1 MDISLCGTICIILII
16 IITIKIYYESD
27 IFQLKCIVSNVDGN
41 NYCVRERERLEEA
54 ADHLANVSKKLNILV
69 DDCKKN
75 FPDQENV
82 KKLIK
87 GYNPEKIVEIL
98 PTSKYVAYSE
108 NKGEKL
114 AFCLETEKENGK
126 GKLIDLNT
134 LTFVAIHEL
143 AHICTVSIGH
153 TEEFWNNFKFL
164 LQRAV
169 KLKIYNPID
178 YKEKPIKYCGKM
190 IKDNPYYDL

>member
-69 DDCKKN
+69 DDCKKI
-75 FPDQENV
+75 FQTKKNV

-98 PTSKYVAYSE
+98 PTSKYVAHSE

-114 AFCLETEKENGK
+114 AFCLETEKEM
-126 GKLIDLNT
+126 
-134 LTFVAIHEL
+134 E
-143 AHICTVSIGH
+143 
-153 TEEFWNNFKFL
+153 
-164 LQRAV
+164 R
-169 KLKIYNPID
+169 
-178 YKEKPIKYCGKM
+178 
-190 IKDNPYYDL
+190 